1 MKESV
6 LTVLRCPAADIL
18 KVDLTL
24 FTHEPQELKQTDG
37 WVGYRVTIFQLL

>member
-18 KVDLTL
+18 KIDLTL

-37 WVGYRVTIFQLL
+37 